1 MLVAAAGIVIAVI
14 GYQRISTS
22 AVTGSLVGYRLVD
35 DETASVTISVTRSDP
50 SRPVACIVRVR
61 ATNGSET
68 GRRELLV
75 PPSEATTVQVTTTV
89 KSSQPPVM
97 ADVYGCGTEV
107 PSYLRLPDRGGSMDR
122 CTVLPGPYCCING
135 RTQNG
140 AAATRGETPNIP
152 DSAAG
157 RDPKLARL
165 RGNDNTRSATR

>member
-1 MLVAAAGIVIAVI
+1 MTHTPIPRPDARYGRPRLSRRARRRVAIALGVLVAAAGIVIAVI

-22 AVTGSLVGYRLVD
+22 AVTGSLVGYRLVN

-107 PSYLRLPDRGGSMDR
+107 PSYLRLP
-122 CTVLPGPYCCING
+122 
-135 RTQNG
+135 
-140 AAATRGETPNIP
+140 
-152 DSAAG
+152 
-157 RDPKLARL
+157 
-165 RGNDNTRSATR
+165 

>member
-1 MLVAAAGIVIAVI
+1 MTHTPIPRPDARYGRPRLSRRARRRVAIALGVLVAAAGIVIAVI

-50 SRPVACIVRVR
+50 SRPVTCIVRVR

-107 PSYLRLPDRGGSMDR
+107 PSYLRLP
-122 CTVLPGPYCCING
+122 
-135 RTQNG
+135 
-140 AAATRGETPNIP
+140 
-152 DSAAG
+152 
-157 RDPKLARL
+157 
-165 RGNDNTRSATR
+165 

>member
-1 MLVAAAGIVIAVI
+1 MTHTPIPRPDARYGRPRLSRRARRRVAIALGVLVAAAGIVIAVI
-14 GYQRISTS
+14 GYPRISTS

-107 PSYLRLPDRGGSMDR
+107 PSYLRLP
-122 CTVLPGPYCCING
+122 
-135 RTQNG
+135 
-140 AAATRGETPNIP
+140 
-152 DSAAG
+152 
-157 RDPKLARL
+157 
-165 RGNDNTRSATR
+165 

>member
-1 MLVAAAGIVIAVI
+1 MTHTPIPRPDARYGRPRLSRRARRRVAIALGVLVAAAGIVIAVI

-35 DETASVTISVTRSDP
+35 AETASVTISVTRSDP

-107 PSYLRLPDRGGSMDR
+107 PSYLRLP
-122 CTVLPGPYCCING
+122 
-135 RTQNG
+135 
-140 AAATRGETPNIP
+140 
-152 DSAAG
+152 
-157 RDPKLARL
+157 
-165 RGNDNTRSATR
+165 

>member
-1 MLVAAAGIVIAVI
+1 MTHTPIPRPDARYGRPRLSRRARRRVAIALGVLVAAAGIVIAVI

-22 AVTGSLVGYRLVD
+22 AVTGSLVGYRLID

-107 PSYLRLPDRGGSMDR
+107 PSYLRLP
-122 CTVLPGPYCCING
+122 
-135 RTQNG
+135 
-140 AAATRGETPNIP
+140 
-152 DSAAG
+152 
-157 RDPKLARL
+157 
-165 RGNDNTRSATR
+165 